1 MLNLLSVSNRLAEK
15 FPLEL
20 KLQMTT
26 KADSKSRS
34 SRSYRLR
41 QRQTTIDEKRTNI
54 INAARELIMSE
65 RALAGFSVDAV
76 AKQAGAARAT
86 VYNQFGNKLGLLEA
100 LFDDLAGRGGMFEL
114 KEVFKKENPLD
125 ALNEFVAAFGRFWTT
140 DRIIIRRLHAM
151 ITLDAE
157 MAKVDA
163 ARQQR
168 RRKGLQVII
177 GRLNEKH
184 KIAGDFLLAE
194 VIEIAHTL
202 TAFETFD
209 ALAGTTRT
217 PEEIVP
223 TVQRLILE
231 VLGLDNF

>member
-1 MLNLLSVSNRLAEK
+1 MSNDLSGCKSVVKIKTAI
-15 FPLEL
+15 PI
-20 KLQMTT
+20 
-26 KADSKSRS
+26 KAVASTRNSRP
-34 SRSYRLR
+34 YRLDK
-41 QRQTTIDEKRTNI
+41 RQTTIDEKRGKI
-54 INAARELIMSE
+54 INAARALILSE

-76 AKQAGAARAT
+76 AKQAGVARAT
-86 VYNQFGNKLGLLEA
+86 VYNQFGNKLGLLEV

-157 MAKVDA
+157 MEKADA

-168 RRKGLQVII
+168 RRKGLRVIV
-177 GRLNEKH
+177 GRLNEKY
-184 KIAGDFLLAE
+184 KLAGDFSFDE
-194 VIEIAHTL
+194 IIEIAHTL
-202 TAFETFD
+202 TGFETFD

-217 PEEIVP
+217 PEDVVP
-223 TVQRLILE
+223 TVQKLILE
-231 VLGLDNF
+231 VLGLDDL